1 MIKPEALIPG
11 DLIYITAP
19 AKAIENTLVDYAVEF
34 FKSQGFRVLVSP
46 NCTGKFGYFS
56 GTDHERASDLQKG
69 IDNEE
74 VKAIICARGGYGSIR
89 ILDNLNW
96 AAMLRHPK
104 WFVGFSDI
112 TVFHHRLFNLGIQSI
127 HGTMPVNYKSNS
139 QEALQTLMDSL
150 YGREFKISY
159 SSTNS
164 AKHGRAVGTLV
175 GGNLSIIHSL
185 LATKDSF
192 LFKDAILFIEDLS
205 EQLYHLD
212 RMLFAL
218 KKAGVFDLIKG
229 LIIGGMTDMEDTT
242 DSIGL
247 SIQDIILQHFNFSKI
262 PIAFDFPCGHF
273 EDNRAMI
280 VGATVEFSVSNEE
293 IKLTYL

>member
-1 MIKPEALIPG
+1 MIKPEPLIPG

-56 GTDHERASDLQKG
+56 GSDHERTSDLQKG

-89 ILDNLNW
+89 ILDSLNW

-104 WFVGFSDI
+104 WLVGFSDI

-139 QEALQTLMDSL
+139 PEALQTLMDSL
-150 YGREFKISY
+150 CGREIKISY
-159 SSTNS
+159 TSTNS
-164 AKHGRAVGTLV
+164 DKHGRAQGTLI
-175 GGNLSIIHSL
+175 GGNLSIIYSL
-185 LATKDSF
+185 LATKDCY

-218 KKAGVFDLIKG
+218 KKAGVFDFIKG
-229 LIIGGMTDMEDTT
+229 LIIGGLTDMEDTI

-247 SIQDIILQHFNFSKI
+247 SIHDIILQHFNYSKI

-280 VGATVEFSVSNEE
+280 IGASVEFSVSKEE
-293 IKLTYL
+293 VRLTYL

>member
-1 MIKPEALIPG
+1 MIKPKALVPG

-19 AKAIENTLVDYAVEF
+19 AKAIENTFVDYAVDF
-34 FKSQGFRVLVSP
+34 FNNQGFRVLVSP
-46 NCTGKFGYFS
+46 NCTGNFGYFS
-56 GTDHERASDLQKG
+56 GSDHERTMDLQSG

-89 ILDNLNW
+89 ILDSLNW
-96 AAMLRHPK
+96 AAMLRQPK
-104 WFVGFSDI
+104 WLVGFSDI

-127 HGTMPVNYKSNS
+127 HGTMPINYMSNS
-139 QEALQTLMDSL
+139 PEALQTLMDSL
-150 YGREFKISY
+150 CGREIKISY
-159 SSTNS
+159 PTTNS
-164 AKHGRAVGTLV
+164 AKHGRAEGTLI
-175 GGNLSIIHSL
+175 GGNLSIIYSL

-192 LFKDAILFIEDLS
+192 QFKDAILFIEDLS

-247 SIQDIILQHFNFSKI
+247 SVQDIILQHFNFSKI
-262 PIAFDFPCGHF
+262 PVAFDFPCGHF

-280 VGATVEFSVSNEE
+280 IGANVLFSVSKEE
-293 IKLTYL
+293 IQLTYL

>member
-1 MIKPEALIPG
+1 MIKPEPLIPG

-56 GTDHERASDLQKG
+56 GSDHERTSDLQKG
-69 IDNEE
+69 IDNED

-89 ILDNLNW
+89 ILDSLNW

-104 WFVGFSDI
+104 WLVGFSDI

-139 QEALQTLMDSL
+139 PEALQTLMDSL
-150 YGREFKISY
+150 CGREIKISY
-159 SSTNS
+159 TSTNS
-164 AKHGRAVGTLV
+164 DKHGRAQGTLI
-175 GGNLSIIHSL
+175 GGNLSIIYSL
-185 LATKDSF
+185 LATKDCY

-212 RMLFAL
+212 RMLFAI
-218 KKAGVFDLIKG
+218 KKAGVFNFIKG
-229 LIIGGMTDMEDTT
+229 LIIGGLTDMEDTI

-247 SIQDIILQHFNFSKI
+247 SIHDIILQHFNYSKI

-280 VGATVEFSVSNEE
+280 IGASVEFSVSKEE
-293 IKLTYL
+293 VRLTYL

>member
-1 MIKPEALIPG
+1 MIKPEPLIPG

-56 GTDHERASDLQKG
+56 GSDHERTSDLQKG

-89 ILDNLNW
+89 ILDSLNW

-104 WFVGFSDI
+104 WLVGFSDI

-139 QEALQTLMDSL
+139 PEALQTLMDSL
-150 YGREFKISY
+150 CGREIKISY
-159 SSTNS
+159 TSTNS
-164 AKHGRAVGTLV
+164 AKHGRAEGTLI
-175 GGNLSIIHSL
+175 GGNLSIIYSL
-185 LATKDSF
+185 LATKDCY

-229 LIIGGMTDMEDTT
+229 LIIGGLTDMEDTI

-247 SIQDIILQHFNFSKI
+247 SIHDIILQHFNYSKI

-280 VGATVEFSVSNEE
+280 IGASVEFSVFKGEVR
-293 IKLTYL
+293 LTYL

>member
-19 AKAIENTLVDYAVEF
+19 AKAIENALVDYAVEF